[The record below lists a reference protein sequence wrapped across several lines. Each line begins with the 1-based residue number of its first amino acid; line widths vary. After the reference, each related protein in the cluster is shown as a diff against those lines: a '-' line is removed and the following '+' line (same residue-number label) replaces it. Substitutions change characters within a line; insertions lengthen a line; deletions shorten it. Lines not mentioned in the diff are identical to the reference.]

1 LVNLSLEL
9 LVGPNRK
16 ISKNVPEFVA
26 KLCSYSYSYI
36 STKVYDHIYCKNCQL
51 GLNINYVRMFLYLW
65 PNCVATHIAID
76 VEIGVTKYVANYE
89 TISMRRKSLMR
100 MCSLAIL

>member
-1 LVNLSLEL
+1 
-9 LVGPNRK
+9 
-16 ISKNVPEFVA
+16 
-26 KLCSYSYSYI
+26 
-36 STKVYDHIYCKNCQL
+36 
-51 GLNINYVRMFLYLW
+51 MFLYLW

-100 MCSLAIL
+100 MCSLAILQNVEKFVDEDVSM